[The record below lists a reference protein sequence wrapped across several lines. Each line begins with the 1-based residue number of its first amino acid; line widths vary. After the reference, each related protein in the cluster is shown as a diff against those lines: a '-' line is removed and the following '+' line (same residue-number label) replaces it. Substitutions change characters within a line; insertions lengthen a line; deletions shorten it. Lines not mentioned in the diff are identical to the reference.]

1 MKVNALFED
10 TCTWY
15 LALMKVQPTAKVAQV
30 SSYLLCLGYYSSVM
44 KTHTFLFVA
53 TFTLFIA
60 HFCHSLPVEP
70 IHGLVAA
77 VFTPFDHNGS
87 VAIDVIDV
95 YAQWLNQSGVFVVF
109 VSGTTGESL
118 DLTSEERR
126 RIAEAWADSGPRHG
140 IRVIVHVGAESVLT
154 AQSLAA
160 HAASLKGVYA
170 ISAMPPVFFKPGSVQ
185 ALVDTMGSIAAAA
198 PSLPFYYYH
207 IPQKTEV
214 NFNMRDFLSAAD
226 GAIPNLVG
234 IKFTHTAFDDLQY
247 CLRFRFKDGSFP
259 DILFGKDEMLLAAL
273 ALGVKGAV
281 GTTYNYNGILQ
292 NTLVTA
298 FNKGDMVTAHNA
310 QFDTTTLIVSTLDF
324 SSSSPEFGFKVL
336 MNVVMEAM
344 KLPNMGLA
352 RLPFIRATP
361 AQYLAFSQQITK
373 WCLTAAVGASWCS
386 QLSYRTAV
394 A

>member
-1 MKVNALFED
+1 MRPYV
-10 TCTWY
+10 
-15 LALMKVQPTAKVAQV
+15 P
-30 SSYLLCLGYYSSVM
+30 LCVLISAC
-44 KTHTFLFVA
+44 FF
-53 TFTLFIA
+53 
-60 HFCHSLPVEP
+60 HFCHSLSVEP

-77 VFTPFDHNGS
+77 VFTPFDQNGS
-87 VAIDVIDV
+87 VAIGVIDG
-95 YAQWLNQSGVFVVF
+95 YARWLNQSGVFAVF

-126 RIAEAWADSGPRHG
+126 HLAEAWAVSGPKYG
-140 IRVIVHVGAESVLT
+140 IRVIIHVGAESVRT

-160 HAASLKGVYA
+160 HAASLNGVHA
-170 ISAMPPVFFKPGSVQ
+170 ISAMSPVFFKPGTVQ
-185 ALVDTMGSIAAAA
+185 ALVDTMGAIAAAA
-198 PSLPFYYYH
+198 PNMPFYYYH

-234 IKFTHTAFDDLQY
+234 IKFTHTALDDLQY

-281 GTTYNYNGILQ
+281 GTTYNYNGALQ
-292 NTLVTA
+292 NTLFQA
-298 FNKGDMVTAHNA
+298 FYAGDMVAARNA
-310 QFDTTTLIVSTLDF
+310 QFDTATLIESTLDF

-336 MNVVMEAM
+336 MNVVMDAM
-344 KLPNMGLA
+344 KLPNMGVA

-361 AQYLAFSQQITK
+361 SQYFAFTQQITV
-373 WCLTAAVGASWCS
+373 WCKTAAVGASWCS
-386 QLSYRTAV
+386 HLNLFH
-394 A
+394 